1 LPRWLAEA
9 GCPPVALGTVE
20 TLPHQLSA
28 AGAGLAP
35 QVVVCHLERDAPA
48 LAHWLLHRSGPAL
61 VALCLISDALDAAT
75 LAGLSTVGLCA
86 WVPPGGLQARHLP
99 ALLALAQARWQRE
112 QQLHAELTRTR
123 EQLDERKWVERAK
136 GVLMSAQS
144 IGEDE
149 AFRLLRGA
157 AMQTNLRVGAVSRAV
172 IESAQW
178 AEAINRAGQLRML
191 SQRLVKLAAQ
201 RLAGVDARRART
213 LQHQATQRA
222 QDNLDHLAGLPF
234 LSGDPEAGATVFA
247 LLQQTLAAWAA
258 LKAALEQR
266 QSPAML
272 AQTDADAEALL
283 QAAEQLTGALEVQ
296 GGRQALRIINLCGR
310 QRMRVQRLA
319 KTALLADLLAEPSR
333 HDALVP
339 LLDEFEATLQELERA
354 PLSSVD
360 IRHNLGAARD
370 EWLRLLRGLR
380 ATSGPGGTDYRAA
393 LAGSAD
399 ALLDLFDQLTAAYE
413 HSLQVIM
420 A

>member
-1 LPRWLAEA
+1 
-9 GCPPVALGTVE
+9 
-20 TLPHQLSA
+20 
-28 AGAGLAP
+28 
-35 QVVVCHLERDAPA
+35 
-48 LAHWLLHRSGPAL
+48 
-61 VALCLISDALDAAT
+61 
-75 LAGLSTVGLCA
+75 
-86 WVPPGGLQARHLP
+86 
-99 ALLALAQARWQRE
+99 
-112 QQLHAELTRTR
+112 
-123 EQLDERKWVERAK
+123 
-136 GVLMSAQS
+136 
-144 IGEDE
+144 
-149 AFRLLRGA
+149 
-157 AMQTNLRVGAVSRAV
+157 
-172 IESAQW
+172 
-178 AEAINRAGQLRML
+178 
-191 SQRLVKLAAQ
+191 
-201 RLAGVDARRART
+201 
-213 LQHQATQRA
+213 
-222 QDNLDHLAGLPF
+222 
-234 LSGDPEAGATVFA
+234 
-247 LLQQTLAAWAA
+247 
-258 LKAALEQR
+258 
-266 QSPAML
+266 ML

-296 GGRQALRIINLCGR
+296 GRRQALRIINLCGR